1 MYLLTL
7 NKQMIRI
14 WYDEMVC
21 GPRYILIGYIVF
33 KNVQNMYQAI
43 QPTIKRNGMSTDI
56 FWCIIMARQEKNTF
70 YRIFISIYTTT

>member
-1 MYLLTL
+1 
-7 NKQMIRI
+7 MIRI

-43 QPTIKRNGMSTDI
+43 QPTIKRNGILLHNYHGLDTDK
-56 FWCIIMARQEKNTF
+56 FGENCHLFNTL
-70 YRIFISIYTTT
+70 